1 MGPIKFPLLVFML
14 MLTIGLF
21 AHVQTIPALL
31 SVTGRDAWL
40 TIIITIVPTV
50 IWLFGLSKLL
60 KLMEKTSVTEWKRT
74 LSPVKYY
81 LLVSPL
87 IVYLFLSAYITT
99 KDIVMWSHISYIPDI
114 NYSIIVVAF
123 LFLCFIGT
131 RSGVKSLAI
140 LSGIL
145 LPLVSALGFFV
156 MTVNVKKKE
165 YEQLLPLIENGWSPV
180 FQGLIYTLLPIVEL
194 FILIIIPSIH
204 KHKIGIGK
212 LLIVGGIIL
221 GLMLGPTIG
230 AIAEFGPLQ
239 ASEFRYPAFEQ
250 WRILTI
256 GNYFSHVDF
265 FAIYQWLSGGVLRT
279 SLYILLANQL
289 LVRKEKGKYSVI
301 IWYLCLVLF
310 CLYRVDQNTFY
321 ELLYVYFM
329 PIALGVLVIQITI
342 IFVYLHIKNRKKKIE
357 EVG

>member
-40 TIIITIVPTV
+40 TIIITVLPMV
-50 IWLFGLSKLL
+50 IWLLALSKIL
-60 KLMEKTSVTEWKRT
+60 KLTEKVNVKEWKRT

-81 LLVSPL
+81 LLVSPF

-114 NYSIIVVAF
+114 NYGIVVIAF

-131 RSGVKSLAI
+131 RAGIQSLAI

-156 MTVNVKKKE
+156 MTANVKEKD
-165 YEQLLPLIENGWSPV
+165 YEQLLPIIEHGWTPV
-180 FQGLIYTLLPIVEL
+180 VQGLVYTFLPVMEL
-194 FILIIIPSIH
+194 FILIIIPCID
-204 KHKIGIGK
+204 KQKIGKGK
-212 LLIVGGIIL
+212 LFIVGGIII

-279 SLYILLANQL
+279 SLYILLASQL
-289 LVRKEKGKYSVI
+289 LVKKEKGKYSIFICYLLLVI
-301 IWYLCLVLF
+301 F
-310 CLYRVDQNTFY
+310 CLYRIDQKTFY
-321 ELLYVYFM
+321 ELLYLYFM
-329 PIALGVLVIQITI
+329 PIALLILIIHITI
-342 IFVYLHIKNRKKKIE
+342 LFVYLHIKNRKKKFE
-357 EVG
+357 ELR